1 MSGTVVEPGLIRC
14 GRHRLRVGA
23 RTLVMGIVNLTPD
36 SFSGDGVAGDL
47 GLALERGRAMVAA
60 GADILDVGG
69 ESTRPGAE
77 TVLEEVELARVLPA
91 VGRLAADL
99 SVPISID
106 TRKARVAE
114 AALAAGATMVND
126 VSGLDFDPRLAE
138 LTARADAALVIGH
151 WRRRAEHD
159 DGDLIEWV
167 AAGLRESVARARA
180 AGVARTQIVADPGLG
195 FAKPPPWTF
204 KIIRRVAD
212 LRASLGL
219 PILIGASRKSSI
231 GRVLGAPPD
240 GRLEG
245 SLAAAAVA
253 VAGGADIV
261 RVHDVAETVRA
272 VTVADAICRGWGEP
286 PPTWT
291 PVYLGLGANLGDR
304 ATTLAV
310 AMHSL
315 AEHPGMRVIRR
326 SGLYETAPVGVTD
339 QPDFLNAVL
348 EAETTLPP
356 RELLALVKRIE
367 AALGRQAGPRWGP
380 RELDVDILLY
390 GDERVDAPDLTIPHR
405 ELWNRPFVLVPLAE
419 LRPDLAGPDGR
430 TLAGRLAEDGAP
442 AGVRAL
448 GW

>member
-1 MSGTVVEPGLIRC
+1 MPEPGLIRC
-14 GRHRLRVGA
+14 GRQRLRVGA

-36 SFSGDGVAGDL
+36 SFSGDGVAGELDT
-47 GLALERGRAMVAA
+47 ALERGRAMVAA

-69 ESTRPGAE
+69 ESTRPGAQ
-77 TVLEEVELARVLPA
+77 TVPEDVELARVLPA
-91 VGRLAADL
+91 VERLAAEL
-99 SVPISID
+99 PVPISID

-114 AALAAGATMVND
+114 AALAAGAAIVND
-126 VSGLDFDPRLAE
+126 VSGLDCDPRLAQVA
-138 LTARADAALVIGH
+138 ARADAALVIGH

-167 AAGLRESVARARA
+167 AAGLRESVTRARE

-195 FAKPPPWTF
+195 FAKLPPWTF
-204 KIIRRVAD
+204 EILRRVAD
-212 LRASLGL
+212 LRASVGL

-240 GRLEG
+240 RRLEG

-253 VAGGADIV
+253 VAGGADMV
-261 RVHDVAETVRA
+261 RAHDVAETVRA
-272 VTVADAICRGWGEP
+272 VTVADAICRGWDEP
-286 PPTWT
+286 PLTWT

-304 ATTLAV
+304 ATNLAV
-310 AMHSL
+310 AIHSL
-315 AEHPGMRVIRR
+315 AEHPRVRVIRR

-356 RELLALVKRIE
+356 RGLLALVKRIE
-367 AALGRQAGPRWGP
+367 AVLGRRPGPRWGP

-390 GDERVDAPDLTIPHR
+390 GDERVDDPDLTVPHR
-405 ELWNRPFVLVPLAE
+405 ELWDRAFVLAPLAE
-419 LRPDLAGPDGR
+419 LRPDLVGPDGR
-430 TLAGRLAEDGAP
+430 TPAERP
-442 AGVRAL
+442 AEHGVPGGVRAL